1 MGQVTHEQVNLM
13 LRLYELR
20 REARLREARE
30 WYVANFHVNSA
41 EEMMAKF
48 PMDSA
53 ASTNIRMVVSY
64 WDMAADIVNRGLIDE
79 ELFFEHNGELWLVW
93 DRVRPVVAAWRA
105 GLKNPTIFA
114 NLEKAAARMEALRE
128 KIAPGTTAAMRQL
141 MEQMRQ
147 SAAKAAASGS

>member
-79 ELFFEHNGELWLVW
+79 DLSSNTTESSGWYGT
-93 DRVRPVVAAWRA
+93 A
-105 GLKNPTIFA
+105 FA
-114 NLEKAAARMEALRE
+114 PSSRRGAL
-128 KIAPGTTAAMRQL
+128 G
-141 MEQMRQ
+141 
-147 SAAKAAASGS
+147 